1 MPTATKPRRMC
12 RHCQRH
18 GINRPRSLCWG
29 CYRNP
34 AIRDQYAARTNQHGA
49 ALGLGLKAP
58 TKPASQ
64 PCPARGGTP
73 ERMAAM
79 CERMERG
86 EELFHPLDG
95 HDLTL

>member
-12 RHCQRH
+12 RHCHEHR
-18 GINRPRSLCWG
+18 INRPRGLCWG
-29 CYRNP
+29 CHRNP
-34 AIRDQYAARTNQHGA
+34 TIRDQYAKH
-49 ALGLGLKAP
+49 LHFDEVGLGLKAP

-73 ERMAAM
+73 ERVAAM

-86 EELFHPLDG
+86 EELWHEEDG